1 MGSSSVSMMKRII
14 LHGHLKKLY
23 AEPIE
28 VEADSIADAI
38 LILKLI
44 PELEPKNGQ
53 PWPVTI
59 RGVNSQGQLFAPN
72 DIEEIHVYPRT
83 TGGGGKGGLI
93 QILLGITLIAVA
105 LFAGAAAFA
114 ATGLLGGLGITKG
127 MLLLTGAMMVL
138 GGIMQML
145 MPVPETDSSEGSLY
159 LGAGTNTV
167 RIGTRIPVLYGTRKI
182 GGHYLSFDVDA
193 KDIALSGDPNEAAQG
208 RRNYYQYDHTPQS
221 ALTRPNGTTVSLVPY
236 RAVYA
241 SSVAS
246 PSNIPVDA

>member
-1 MGSSSVSMMKRII
+1 MMKRII

-28 VEADSIADAI
+28 VEAESIADAI

-44 PELEPKNGQ
+44 PELEPIDGQ

-59 RGVNSQGQLFAPN
+59 QGVNSQGELFAKT

-83 TGGGGKGGLI
+83 TGAGGRGGLV

-105 LFAGAAAFA
+105 LFAGAAL
-114 ATGLLGGLGITKG
+114 ATGGFLANLGITKG

-145 MPVPETDSSEGSLY
+145 MPVPETDSTEGSLY
-159 LGAGTNTV
+159 LGAGVNTV
-167 RIGTRIPVLYGTRKI
+167 RIGTRIPILYGTRKI

-193 KDIALSGDPNEAAQG
+193 KDIAMSGDPNEAANG
-208 RRNYYQYDHTPQS
+208 KNNYFKYDHTPMTPVGS
-221 ALTRPNGTTVSLVPY
+221 PPVYLVPY

-241 SSVAS
+241 SDTPSA
-246 PSNIPVDA
+246 SNIPVDA